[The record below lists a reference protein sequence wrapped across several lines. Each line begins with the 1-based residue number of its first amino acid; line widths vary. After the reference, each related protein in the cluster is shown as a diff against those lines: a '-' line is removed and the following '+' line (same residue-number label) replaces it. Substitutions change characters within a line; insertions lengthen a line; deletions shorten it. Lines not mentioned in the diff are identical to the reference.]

1 MRVSAMPQ
9 DSSELDEYSPRQERA
24 RNGFALRHSSNVV
37 YVRGPRPPGSSSIRI
52 SLRVAVVI
60 GVRCPA
66 FSRASFD
73 TATYSLLGGQHGEES
88 EEGKDREEEEE
99 SQEEV
104 VSS

>member
-1 MRVSAMPQ
+1 MRVSVMTR
-9 DSSELDEYSPRQERA
+9 DSCGLDEYCAQQARA
-24 RNGFALRHSSNVV
+24 RDGFAPRHSSNVAQ
-37 YVRGPRPPGSSSIRI
+37 VRGPRPPGSSSIRI

-60 GVRCPA
+60 GVRCSS
-66 FSRASFD
+66 FRRASFD

>member
-1 MRVSAMPQ
+1 MTQ
-9 DSSELDEYSPRQERA
+9 DSCGLDEYSARQEHA
-24 RNGFALRHSSNVV
+24 RNGFASQHSSNVAEA
-37 YVRGPRPPGSSSIRI
+37 RGPRPPGSSSIRI

-60 GVRCPA
+60 GVRCSS
-66 FSRASFD
+66 FRRASFD

>member
-1 MRVSAMPQ
+1 MTQ
-9 DSSELDEYSPRQERA
+9 DSYGLDEYSARQEHA
-24 RNGFALRHSSNVV
+24 RNGFALRHSSNVA
-37 YVRGPRPPGSSSIRI
+37 YARGPRPPGSSSIRI

-60 GVRCPA
+60 RVRCSS
-66 FSRASFD
+66 FRRASFD

>member
-1 MRVSAMPQ
+1 MTQ
-9 DSSELDEYSPRQERA
+9 DSCELDEYSARPEYP
-24 RNGFALRHSSNVV
+24 RNGFVFQHSSNVA
-37 YVRGPRPPGSSSIRI
+37 YARGPCPPGSSLIRI

-60 GVRCPA
+60 GVRCSS
-66 FSRASFD
+66 FRRASFD